1 VYRRSGESLWSPG
14 RAAGVQ
20 SLQRRSWMRM
30 VGCVKDL
37 GQFLG
42 LLIKQRLL
50 PGGGR

>member
-1 VYRRSGESLWSPG
+1 
-14 RAAGVQ
+14 
-20 SLQRRSWMRM
+20 